1 MNSLSN
7 IVFILI
13 PSIFQSWMLH
23 IATSSNIRFG
33 GARQPSLNISTVLR
47 IIRLLLSEP
56 NPDDGLMCEAS
67 TEYKYNRQA
76 FDHKARSMTEKYAK
90 VGAGESSCRN
100 QCTET
105 KADSTMME
113 VQGLGQEPNHVA
125 QDFNPSHKRSHVESK
140 RKRQEENY
148 VLNKYMNHEKING
161 KGRKSSSKN
170 FDQCNDSFDKKENVD
185 SNYFS
190 PLCQYQASSGFSLSQ
205 ASRNQHEQDED
216 GNSGNNSTK
225 SSSKLH

>member
-1 MNSLSN
+1 MAVPSLFSPHNLKSPISLPSAPYPFQPPIVTFATPIYHPN
-7 IVFILI
+7 IYNRGRICLDVLNLA
-13 PSIFQSWMLH
+13 PK
-23 IATSSNIRFG
+23 

-125 QDFNPSHKRSHVESK
+125 QDFNPSHKRSH
-140 RKRQEENY
+140 
-148 VLNKYMNHEKING
+148 
-161 KGRKSSSKN
+161 GRKSSSKN